1 MELSPDGFNG
11 SSEGAPKIQ
20 GFVDGSV
27 SSSYDMF
34 PLSSSFSTGTNPSYI
49 DFPPNSSDDIRFK
62 LFASAGTDTDEDFT
76 DQRIFFFNHFVFGDL
91 NKSGSFTQD
100 DIATPFR
107 KRMISNDTTRTLS
120 VSIGASNHLN
130 FAHRTGDTNVTQV
143 YCGNNPNRLTVQ
155 TWIH

>member
-1 MELSPDGFNG
+1 
-11 SSEGAPKIQ
+11 
-20 GFVDGSV
+20 
-27 SSSYDMF
+27 MF
-34 PLSSSFSTGTNPSYI
+34 PLSSSFSTGTNPMAI

-100 DIATPFR
+100 DIATLASENAV
-107 KRMISNDTTRTLS
+107 ISNDTTRTLS

-130 FAHRTGDTNVTQV
+130 FAHRTGDTNVAQV
-143 YCGNNPNRLTVQ
+143 YCGNNPNRLTVAMDF
-155 TWIH
+155 TDPTTITPRKETVSYLNPAGKTENFFV